1 MLWCSTT
8 YLPRCTPLK
17 SFGSS
22 SNSCIYA
29 IWMEF
34 KVGFARNWSIIW
46 NLLRLTSSLLF
57 DDNLAWP
64 EFATLRPSDWYY
76 DNWNPTKTIP
86 DFMGLDKI
94 FLPRSLTGSISSWNV
109 LKPDF
114 DYHWLDDM
122 HFPPKF
128 SKCQIWFLAHTFWDF
143 ADAKILFQ
151 KLAVAKKSQF
161 LRRTTVETWTWN
173 LHWSF

>member
-1 MLWCSTT
+1 MKPTLKFDFWISNVDSRAHSYPCQQLPPSFQLTARYWHKNQPSEHVPTIDLGRSIPISSTIRVACS
-8 YLPRCTPLK
+8 LCPLITGK
-17 SFGSS
+17 TFGSS

-46 NLLRLTSSLLF
+46 YFLRLTSSLLF

-64 EFATLRPSDWYY
+64 EFATLRPSDRYY
-76 DNWNPTKTIP
+76 DNWNPTRTIP

-109 LKPDF
+109 
-114 DYHWLDDM
+114 
-122 HFPPKF
+122 
-128 SKCQIWFLAHTFWDF
+128 
-143 ADAKILFQ
+143 
-151 KLAVAKKSQF
+151 
-161 LRRTTVETWTWN
+161 
-173 LHWSF
+173 